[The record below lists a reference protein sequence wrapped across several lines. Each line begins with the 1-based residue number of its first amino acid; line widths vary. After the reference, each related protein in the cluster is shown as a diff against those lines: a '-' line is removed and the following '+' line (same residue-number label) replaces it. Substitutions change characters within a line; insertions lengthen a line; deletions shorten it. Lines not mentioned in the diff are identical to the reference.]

1 MLKAVIKRRNI
12 DISGAEPLRACVILL
27 SAFTG
32 AFLEE
37 GCNCKKALERLL
49 CKLKRRGSCRHN
61 IRLQPT
67 SLALRVHTLPFHS
80 ASPLEFFFFFKC
92 ALSQVRV

>member
-1 MLKAVIKRRNI
+1 MIKLGSI

-27 SAFTG
+27 SAFRG

-37 GCNCKKALERLL
+37 GCNYKKALERLFMQAEKER
-49 CKLKRRGSCRHN
+49 KLPPQHPAATDDCGAPKYTCC
-61 IRLQPT
+61 L
-67 SLALRVHTLPFHS
+67 VTLLLHQS
-80 ASPLEFFFFFKC
+80 FFSFFEC